1 MDPIKC
7 RLPMISTISLIW
19 ILSIFCVLSQSDIS
33 FSVLLWTHVFYRTE
47 QNITISQN
55 MFRVLSSQLLKRA
68 YCIKDRPKTEESHV
82 SKKKVEFQ
90 SEMSHKN
97 FELYVKRIWFLLILC
112 IWSHYMLERQ
122 LGDSITFQT
131 VQLRS
136 GILKADLVNLFELKL
151 KNVLLALSNYF
162 NCILDEQELYKL
174 VIYNVQQNDALIWKL
189 LVKPKSKILKKK

>member
-1 MDPIKC
+1 
-7 RLPMISTISLIW
+7 
-19 ILSIFCVLSQSDIS
+19 
-33 FSVLLWTHVFYRTE
+33 
-47 QNITISQN
+47 
-55 MFRVLSSQLLKRA
+55 
-68 YCIKDRPKTEESHV
+68 
-82 SKKKVEFQ
+82 
-90 SEMSHKN
+90 
-97 FELYVKRIWFLLILC
+97 
-112 IWSHYMLERQ
+112 MLERQ